1 MKGSG
6 MEPAVLVER
15 DGGIAVVRLNRPQ
28 RRNAFTDVAMID
40 EVADTIRALDRDRE
54 VKCLVLTGNGSAFSA
69 GGDLKAMLDG
79 TSLVDRERPEATRMA
94 YRRGIQQLPE
104 LFEAL
109 EVPVIAAVNGPAMG
123 AGCDLAMMCDI
134 RIASETARFAQTFV
148 TLGLVSGDGGAWL
161 LPRTL
166 SFADACELAFT
177 GDTIDA
183 ARALEIGLVSRVV
196 TPESLMEETM
206 SLARRIARH
215 PADGVRMTKRLLR
228 MGRNM
233 QINHLLE
240 VSAAMQA
247 LGHNTPEHRT
257 ALAEA
262 YERISRKPA
271 R

>member
-1 MKGSG
+1 
-6 MEPAVLVER
+6 MEEAAVLVER
-15 DGGIAVVRLNRPQ
+15 QDGIATVRLNRPQ
-28 RRNAFTDVAMID
+28 RRNAFTDIAMID
-40 EVADTIRALDRDRE
+40 GLADTMRVLDRDRE
-54 VKCLVLTGNGSAFSA
+54 VKCIVLTGNGSAFSA
-69 GGDLKAMLDG
+69 GGDLKSMLDG
-79 TSLVDRERPEATRMA
+79 SSLVDRERPEATRMA

-134 RIASETARFAQTFV
+134 RIASQTARFAQTFV

-161 LPRTL
+161 LSRTM
-166 SFADACELAFT
+166 SFADACEMAFT
-177 GDTIDA
+177 GETVDA
-183 ARALEIGLVSRVV
+183 ARALEIGLVSRIA
-196 TPESLMEETM
+196 PAERLMDEVM
-206 SLARRIARH
+206 SLARRIAQH
-215 PADGVRMTKRLLR
+215 PADGLRMTKRLLR

-233 QINHLLE
+233 QMNHLLE

-247 LGHNTPEHRT
+247 LVHNTDEHRT
-257 ALAEA
+257 ALASA